1 MRINFTF
8 RNIESSDGI
17 KSYASEKIAR
27 LQKFLRAPL
36 NADIT
41 VSMERHNHHIDIAI
55 QSSGRR
61 YAASEE
67 SEDMY
72 ASIDLVMDKIDR
84 QMRDDKA
91 AMVGRKRQGGAAA
104 WSAKSG

>member
-41 VSMERHNHHIDIAI
+41 VSTERHNHHVDIAI

-67 SEDMY
+67 PEDMD
-72 ASIDLVMDKIDR
+72 ASIDLAMDKLDR
-84 QMRDDKA
+84 QIA
-91 AMVGRKRQGGAAA
+91 AVQSARVGMYGE
-104 WSAKSG
+104 